1 MNNIVKAIITGV
13 VTALVIGLS
22 PTILILYLYL
32 EGKKL
37 EDIAAFNYMLIGTVP
52 IGVVVGILSFIWTI
66 FILKK
71 KED

>member
-22 PTILILYLYL
+22 PKLLILYLYL
-32 EGKKL
+32 KGEKL
-37 EDIAAFNYMLIGTVP
+37 EDIAALNYMLIGTVP
-52 IGVVVGILSFIWTI
+52 IGVVAGILSFIWTI